1 LNLKCGT
8 SNECPG
14 FNIFF
19 LMGQLVCGYEV
30 EPVPATGRWRL
41 MLFDHDTEVT
51 LLKPSVSHQ
60 FQLHWNRFL
69 PPGGAVA

>member
-1 LNLKCGT
+1 
-8 SNECPG
+8 
-14 FNIFF
+14 
-19 LMGQLVCGYEV
+19 MGQLVCGYEV